1 MIVRAARRRPHDHAE
16 SSFMSFLNRRKLVQG
31 SVAGAAIAS
40 LGNPAAFA
48 QDDDKPTVT
57 VGSLYITETILL
69 GEMLVALLEDHGYST
84 ETEHAL
90 GSTFVVHEARQ
101 EGTIDVHIEYTAPG
115 LLVLEESLLDIREE
129 GDSREE
135 IEEKVYDII
144 RTGYEEQF
152 DAYWLDSLGFN
163 NIYVLTMRREDA
175 EEKGIEKVSDL
186 IPHAGDMTLGG
197 NQEFIVRDDSLPGLE
212 DFYGMQFG
220 DSTGMDP
227 GLLYMALDQGE
238 VDVISGF
245 TTDGRIEAMDFVMLE
260 DDLNYFTPY
269 YASPVV
275 RGDLLEKAPE
285 TREILNSL
293 AGKIDD
299 ATMRGLNYRV
309 DSEEAADPRDVARE
323 FLADQGLIG
332 DA

>member
-1 MIVRAARRRPHDHAE
+1 
-16 SSFMSFLNRRKLVQG
+16 MSFLTRRKLIQG
-31 SVAGAAIAS
+31 TAAGAALAS
-40 LGNPAAFA
+40 MAGPAVFA
-48 QDDDKPTVT
+48 QDDDKPEVT

-69 GEMLVALLEDHGYST
+69 GEMLAALLEDAGYPTST
-84 ETEHAL
+84 EHSL
-90 GSTFVVHEARQ
+90 GSTFVVHEARMD
-101 EGTIDVHIEYTAPG
+101 GTIDVHIEYTAPG

-144 RTGYEEQF
+144 RTGYEEQY

-186 IPHAGDMTLGG
+186 IPHAGEMTLGG

-212 DFYGMQFG
+212 EFYGMEFG
-220 DSTGMDP
+220 GSTGMDP

-275 RGDLLEKAPE
+275 RGDLLEKSPE
-285 TREILNSL
+285 VREVLNTL
-293 AGKIDD
+293 AGQIDD
-299 ATMRGLNYRV
+299 ATMRALNFRV
-309 DSEEAADPRDVARE
+309 DGDEAAEPADVARE
-323 FLADQGLIG
+323 FLTEQGFISSG
-332 DA
+332 DD